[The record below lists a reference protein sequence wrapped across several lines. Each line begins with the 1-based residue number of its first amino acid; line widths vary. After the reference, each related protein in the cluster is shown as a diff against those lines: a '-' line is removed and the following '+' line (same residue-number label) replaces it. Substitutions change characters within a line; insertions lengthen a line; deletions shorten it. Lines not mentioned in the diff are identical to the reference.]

1 MAKSLQIPL
10 FGTQLNHFNFKILY
24 IFLYSIIIIV
34 IIYLCYKLF
43 SIQLFHLTLWTMRMK
58 TVFFELYT
66 QHLAQFLTASK
77 FIFNYSKNSN

>member
-10 FGTQLNHFNFKILY
+10 FGTQLNRFNFKILY
-24 IFLYSIIIIV
+24 FFLYSIITIV

-43 SIQLFHLTLWTMRMK
+43 NIQLFHLTLWTMRMK

-66 QHLAQFLTASK
+66 QHLAQFLTPSK
-77 FIFNYSKNSN
+77 FIFN